1 MRLQITAAMLLAGL
15 GACAG
20 NRNLETG
27 AAATD
32 TVVTDSRVVQD
43 TTLVE
48 RVDTVVTTQRE
59 ADTLLVQTDTTITV
73 DTVQVDDDATGV
85 TIDTTRTQ

>member
-1 MRLQITAAMLLAGL
+1 MRLKFTVVMLLTGL

-27 AAATD
+27 AATD
-32 TVVTDSRVVQD
+32 TVVTDTRVVQD
-43 TTLVE
+43 TALVE

-73 DTVQVDDDATGV
+73 DTVQVDDDVTGV
-85 TIDTTRTQ
+85 TIDTTRAE